1 MFETKSLSPAT
12 WPDFEFLFDRHNGLH
27 GGCWCVYHRMTM
39 SEFIQSTKT
48 GRKTM
53 HHDLVFSGKASGL
66 LLYEGENPI
75 GWCQYGRADEFPAF
89 DRMRD
94 YVKLAIPD
102 ALKPVWRITCFV
114 VDKER
119 RREGL
124 SKLLL
129 EQTLAAIRT
138 AGGGIVE
145 VFPLQLPGATKPTYT
160 GSIKMYEEHGFAYV
174 APIGKYNHLMRL
186 DGIANSKDG
195 AS

>member
-12 WPDFEFLFDRHNGLH
+12 WPDFERLFERHNGMH

-39 SEFIQSTKT
+39 SEFIKSTKT

-53 HHDLVFSGKASGL
+53 HHDLVNSGKASGL
-66 LLYEGENPI
+66 LLYDGDHPI
-75 GWCQYGRADEFPAF
+75 GWCQFGRAEEFSAF

-94 YVKLAIPD
+94 YIKLVIPE
-102 ALKPVWRITCFV
+102 ALKPSWRITCFV

-129 EQTLAAIRT
+129 EKALLSIRA

-145 VFPLQLPGATKPTYT
+145 AFPLLVPGVAKPQYT

-186 DGIANSKDG
+186 DDMTVAEDG
-195 AS
+195 VL

>member
-1 MFETKSLSPAT
+1 MFETKSLSQAT
-12 WPDFEFLFDRHNGLH
+12 WPDFESLFERHNGLH

-39 SEFIQSTKT
+39 SEFIQSTKA
-48 GRKTM
+48 GRKAM
-53 HHDLVFSGKASGL
+53 HRDLVFAGKASGL
-66 LLYEGENPI
+66 LLYDGGNPI
-75 GWCQYGRADEFPAF
+75 GWCQYGRAPEFYAF

-94 YVKLAIPD
+94 YVKLQIPE
-102 ALKPVWRITCFV
+102 AFRPSWRITCFV

-129 EQTLAAIRT
+129 KETLLAIRA

-145 VFPLQLPGATKPTYT
+145 AFPLLVPGVEKPQYT

-186 DGIANSKDG
+186 DGKQEVGDG
-195 AS
+195 PS